1 VNSVIVIFAFGLPN
15 TTDSNTSM
23 SSEISSSNVLSLLSL
38 LVDFGKLNKIKQ
50 IITTTEKKYKYF
62 IDFFVSTALFLI
74 PDAIKNKN
82 NRLDIVAE

>member
-1 VNSVIVIFAFGLPN
+1 L
-15 TTDSNTSM
+15 
-23 SSEISSSNVLSLLSL
+23 L
-38 LVDFGKLNKIKQ
+38 LVDFEKLNKIKQ
-50 IITTTEKKYKYF
+50 IITSIEKKYKYF